1 MITEPQRARTRP
13 SGVARGALEERQAQ
27 LRARG
32 DPQLR
37 KDQPRPGRRVRR
49 SPLRAAIVCICGRQR
64 GVGCASHRRKLAAC
78 HGGADKR
85 AAEAQTGVVEDDEP
99 CRLRGRQCRGRH
111 RFSSDDAAA
120 RSCSSKPPPS
130 SSAHKEQA
138 PCDLREGVDSFRER
152 ALQPLRDRQ
161 RRQPDRARDR
171 IRLRRVGELDEGE
184 GLPAAV
190 SRIRARAR
198 LKARRQGF

>member
-1 MITEPQRARTRP
+1 MITEPARTRP
-13 SGVARGALEERQAQ
+13 SGVARGRFRGASGAAA
-27 LRARG
+27 RARSS
-32 DPQLR
+32 PASER
-37 KDQPRPGRRVRR
+37 SAASR
-49 SPLRAAIVCICGRQR
+49 SPRSPVTVASGHGLLCGFRR

-111 RFSSDDAAA
+111 RFSSDDAAP

-152 ALQPLRDRQ
+152 ALQPLHGRQ

-171 IRLRRVGELDEGE
+171 IRLRRVGELDEGD